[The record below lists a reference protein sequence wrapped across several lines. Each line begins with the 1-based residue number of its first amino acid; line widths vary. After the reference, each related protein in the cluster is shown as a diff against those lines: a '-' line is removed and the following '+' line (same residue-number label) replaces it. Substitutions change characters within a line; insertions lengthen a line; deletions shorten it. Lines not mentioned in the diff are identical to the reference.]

1 VRAAAAPLLRFHALG
16 AARLAQR
23 NALASLA
30 LLIVTLVFA
39 SDPARLASAIGLA
52 MTASQAPRTPAL
64 LWMMLAMLLARRAL
78 PTLQLG
84 FGGWLGSLPLRPAD
98 HRRALALALTVPLLP
113 LIAVHA
119 LFAILT
125 PMLFRESIS
134 VPSLVGSAVG
144 YVAAAAA
151 AVPVRRGT
159 FASPLAALAAL
170 VWILGGWISAVLA
183 LCLVL
188 LWDLVA
194 GPAVPMRRP
203 RRRRRRADRWIA
215 PTLSWR
221 ALGWRPISP
230 TITGVLLLAAAWLFR
245 TNNDV
250 PASQSALVTR
260 LALLSAIWL
269 GLQTLSEALFVRRRP
284 WPWHRSLPTTSTRRA
299 IDDALVL
306 GIPALPV
313 VVCAVLLD
321 PGSAV
326 VGLSALPLLA
336 AITVWALRLAP
347 GRVLGVVGPDSW
359 IGGGLVIV
367 TCTLWPMASIAALSL
382 APLVIR
388 LAARVDR
395 SQIVTVW
402 EPLHHDA
409 AGDSM
414 SEVAR

>member
-1 VRAAAAPLLRFHALG
+1 MDH
-16 AARLAQR
+16 
-23 NALASLA
+23 
-30 LLIVTLVFA
+30 
-39 SDPARLASAIGLA
+39 
-52 MTASQAPRTPAL
+52 
-64 LWMMLAMLLARRAL
+64 ARRQ
-78 PTLQLG
+78 T
-84 FGGWLGSLPLRPAD
+84 
-98 HRRALALALTVPLLP
+98 
-113 LIAVHA
+113 
-119 LFAILT
+119 
-125 PMLFRESIS
+125 
-134 VPSLVGSAVG
+134 
-144 YVAAAAA
+144 
-151 AVPVRRGT
+151 
-159 FASPLAALAAL
+159 
-170 VWILGGWISAVLA
+170 
-183 LCLVL
+183 
-188 LWDLVA
+188 
-194 GPAVPMRRP
+194 
-203 RRRRRRADRWIA
+203 
-215 PTLSWR
+215 
-221 ALGWRPISP
+221 
-230 TITGVLLLAAAWLFR
+230 TGA
-245 TNNDV
+245 
-250 PASQSALVTR
+250 
-260 LALLSAIWL
+260 
-269 GLQTLSEALFVRRRP
+269 
-284 WPWHRSLPTTSTRRA
+284 RRA